1 MKRYIPLMSVL
12 VLCAC
17 TAETESPAILVPD
30 YPTVTELVAMM
41 EAGETS
47 SARIVTEL
55 LRRAGEAG
63 SLNAFIT
70 IDAEG
75 ALARAA
81 ELDQL
86 RSQGNILGPLH
97 GLPLVAK
104 DNIHVAGLPNTAGTP
119 GLREF
124 TPDVDNAV
132 IAALLDAGAIII
144 GKTNMHEL
152 AFGITSDNAAF
163 GSVANPFDTKT
174 FAGGSSGG
182 TASAIAAG
190 LAPAGLGT
198 DTGGSV
204 RIPAALTGTVGF
216 RPSNGRYPL
225 SGVTPISHTRDTIGL
240 ITWNVADLILLDSVI
255 DPHGVAAAS
264 ITADEIRLGVP
275 RTYYYANL
283 DEQTARLIENS
294 LALLADAGVTLI
306 DIDPEGIGPLVAQSG
321 FPIALY
327 EAVHD
332 LSDYLEAFGTGVT
345 LAELA
350 AATASPDV
358 QGIFAGI
365 TGEGQIG
372 EDVYL
377 AALETRELLQ
387 QIFRDYFDSNDLDA
401 MIFPTTV
408 LPARPIENSLQT
420 VELNGAQVPTFPT
433 YIHNTDPGSLASLP
447 GISLPV
453 GLTAEGLPVAI
464 EIDGPEN
471 SDRQLLAV
479 AAILEQVFAFSER
492 PATTGK

>member
-1 MKRYIPLMSVL
+1 MKRFIPLTSML

-17 TAETESPAILVPD
+17 TAETESPARPVPD
-30 YPTVTELVAMM
+30 YPTATELVAMM
-41 EAGETS
+41 EAGETT
-47 SARIVTEL
+47 SAKIVAEL

-63 SLNAFIT
+63 SLNAFIS

-97 GLPLVAK
+97 GLPLVVK

-119 GLREF
+119 GLRDF
-124 TPDVDNAV
+124 IPDADNAV
-132 IAALLDAGAIII
+132 ITALLDAGAIII

-163 GSVANPFDTKT
+163 GAVANPFDTT
-174 FAGGSSGG
+174 MFAGGSSGG

-216 RPSNGRYPL
+216 RPSNGRYP
-225 SGVTPISHTRDTIGL
+225 SSAVTPISHTRDTIGL
-240 ITWNVADLILLDSVI
+240 ITWKVADLILLDAVI
-255 DPHGVAAAS
+255 DTHAGAVPSLAAG
-264 ITADEIRLGVP
+264 EIRLGVP

-283 DEQTARLIENS
+283 DERSARIIDNA
-294 LALLADAGVTLI
+294 LARLADAGVTLI
-306 DIDPEGIGPLVAQSG
+306 DVDAEGIGSLVARSG

-332 LSDYLEAFGTGVT
+332 LSNYLEAFGTNVT
-345 LAELA
+345 LSQLA

-365 TGEGQIG
+365 TGDGQIG

-377 AALETRELLQ
+377 AALETREMLRQ
-387 QIFRDYFDSNDLDA
+387 VFRDYFDSNDLDA
-401 MIFPTTV
+401 MIFPTSI
-408 LPARPIENSLQT
+408 LPARPIENSMHT
-420 VELNGAQVPTFPT
+420 VELNGAQVPTFLT

-453 GLTAEGLPVAI
+453 GLTTNGLPVGI

-479 AAILEQVFAFSER
+479 AATLEQIFGFSAR
-492 PATTGK
+492 PAGTE